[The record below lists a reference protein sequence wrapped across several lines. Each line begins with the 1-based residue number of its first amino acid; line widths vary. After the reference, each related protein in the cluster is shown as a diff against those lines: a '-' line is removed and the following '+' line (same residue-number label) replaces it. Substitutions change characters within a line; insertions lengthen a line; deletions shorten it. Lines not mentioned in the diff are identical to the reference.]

1 MREALREA
9 IAEEMRRDESVFL
22 IGEDI
27 GVEGGFGGAF
37 GVYLGLVEQFGHE
50 RIIDTPISEKVIAGA
65 ATGAALMGMR
75 PIADMQYS
83 DFLFECMDEL
93 VNQAAKMRYMSGG
106 KLSVPMVMR
115 APVGT
120 TNRGAQHG
128 QSPESYFMHVPG
140 LKVVCVSDAYSAKG
154 ILKSA
159 VRDDNPV
166 LIFEHK
172 LLYGSKGR
180 QQAGGLDL
188 TAHVPTEEYLLPLDK
203 AIVKRPG
210 EHVTVVATHLSL
222 YRSLVAA
229 EELAAE
235 GIECEVI
242 DPVSLLP
249 LDTETLWASVR
260 KTGRL
265 ADRPRG
271 HAHRRLGR
279 RGRRARGRRVPLL
292 AGGADQ
298 AHRDRGRAA
307 ALRADHGAGGRAQRR
322 AHQVD
327 HQGDVAASG
336 GDANAS
342 SDAHARARPDL
353 RRTPH
358 HQLAQVARARASSWA
373 SRCSKWRRTRRR

>member
-1 MREALREA
+1 MPNTSSEKAAAVSAEAAGERRLTIAEALREA

-37 GVYLGLVEQFGHE
+37 GVYLGLVEEFSHE

-75 PIADMQYS
+75 PIADMQYA

-106 KLSVPMVMR
+106 KLRVPLVMR

-128 QSPESYFMHVPG
+128 QCPESYFTHVPG

-188 TAHVPTEEYLLPLDK
+188 TAHVPQEEYLLPLDK
-203 AIVKRPG
+203 AVVKRVG
-210 EHVTVVATHLSL
+210 AHVTVVSTHLSL
-222 YRSLVAA
+222 YRSLAAA
-229 EELAAE
+229 EELARE

-242 DPVSLLP
+242 DPVSLFP
-249 LDTETLWASVR
+249 LDMETLWASVR

-265 ADRPRG
+265 VIVHEDTLSGGWGAEVAARAADECLFSLEAPIKRV
-271 HAHRRLGR
+271 ATYD
-279 RGRRARGRRVPLL
+279 VPLPF
-292 AGGADQ
+292 APIMEQ
-298 AHRDRGRAA
+298 A
-307 ALRADHGAGGRAQRR
+307 
-322 AHQVD
+322 V
-327 HQGDVAASG
+327 
-336 GDANAS
+336 
-342 SDAHARARPDL
+342 
-353 RRTPH
+353 TPSVERITS
-358 HQLAQVARARASSWA
+358 VARSI
-373 SRCSKWRRTRRR
+373 CV

>member
-1 MREALREA
+1 MPETTSEEMASASAQAASAERRLTIAEALREA
-9 IAEEMRRDESVFL
+9 IAEEMRRDEDVFL

-37 GVYLGLVEQFGHE
+37 GVYHGLVEEFGHE

-75 PIADMQYS
+75 PIADMQYA

-106 KLSVPMVMR
+106 KLHVPLVMR
-115 APVGT
+115 APVGAT
-120 TNRGAQHG
+120 HRGAQHG
-128 QSPESYFMHVPG
+128 QCPESYFTHVPG

-188 TAHVPTEEYLLPLDK
+188 TAPVPQEEYLLPLDK
-203 AIVKRPG
+203 AVLKRMG
-210 EHVTVVATHLSL
+210 DHVTVVATHLSL
-222 YRSLVAA
+222 YRTLAAA
-229 EELAAE
+229 EELARE

-242 DPVSLLP
+242 DPVSLFP
-249 LDTETLWASVR
+249 LDRETLWASVR

-265 ADRPRG
+265 VIVHEDT
-271 HAHRRLGR
+271 LS
-279 RGRRARGRRVPLL
+279 
-292 AGGADQ
+292 GGWGAEV
-298 AHRDRGRAA
+298 AARAA
-307 ALRADHGAGGRAQRR
+307 DECLYSLEAPIKR
-322 AHQVD
+322 
-327 HQGDVAASG
+327 VATY
-336 GDANAS
+336 D
-342 SDAHARARPDL
+342 
-353 RRTPH
+353 TP
-358 HQLAQVARARASSWA
+358 LPFAPIMEAAVTPSVERIVSVARSICA
-373 SRCSKWRRTRRR
+373 

>member
-1 MREALREA
+1 MPETTSEETAAESAQPAGAERRLTIAEALREA
-9 IAEEMRRDESVFL
+9 IAEEMRHDEDVFL

-37 GVYLGLVEQFGHE
+37 GVYLGLVEEFGHE

-75 PIADMQYS
+75 PIADMQYA

-106 KLSVPMVMR
+106 KLRVPLVMR
-115 APVGT
+115 APVGAT
-120 TNRGAQHG
+120 HRGAQHG
-128 QSPESYFMHVPG
+128 QCPESYFTHVPG
-140 LKVVCVSDAYSAKG
+140 LKVVSVSDAHSAKG

-188 TAHVPTEEYLLPLDK
+188 TAPVPQEEYLLPLDT
-203 AIVKRPG
+203 AIVKRAG
-210 EHVTVVATHLSL
+210 AHVTVVATHLSL
-222 YRSLVAA
+222 YRSLAAA
-229 EELAAE
+229 EELARE

-242 DPVSLLP
+242 DPVSLFP

-265 ADRPRG
+265 VIVHEDT
-271 HAHRRLGR
+271 LS
-279 RGRRARGRRVPLL
+279 
-292 AGGADQ
+292 GGWGAEV
-298 AHRDRGRAA
+298 AARAA
-307 ALRADHGAGGRAQRR
+307 DECLYSLEAPIKR
-322 AHQVD
+322 
-327 HQGDVAASG
+327 VATY
-336 GDANAS
+336 D
-342 SDAHARARPDL
+342 
-353 RRTPH
+353 TP
-358 HQLAQVARARASSWA
+358 LPFAPIMEAAVTPSIERIVSVARSICA
-373 SRCSKWRRTRRR
+373 

>member
-1 MREALREA
+1 MPETTTEDTSSASAQPAGAKRRLTIAEALREA
-9 IAEEMRRDESVFL
+9 IAEEMRRDEKVFL

-37 GVYLGLVEQFGHE
+37 GVYLGLVDEFGHE

-75 PIADMQYS
+75 PIADMQYA

-106 KLSVPMVMR
+106 KLRVPLVMR
-115 APVGT
+115 APVGAT
-120 TNRGAQHG
+120 HRGAQHG
-128 QSPESYFMHVPG
+128 QCPESYFTHAPG

-188 TAHVPTEEYLLPLDK
+188 TAPVPQEEYLLPLDK
-203 AIVKRPG
+203 AIVKRAG
-210 EHVTVVATHLSL
+210 AHVTVVATHLSL
-222 YRSLVAA
+222 KRSLAAA
-229 EELAAE
+229 EELARE

-242 DPVSLLP
+242 DPVSLFP

-265 ADRPRG
+265 MIVHEDT
-271 HAHRRLGR
+271 LS
-279 RGRRARGRRVPLL
+279 
-292 AGGADQ
+292 GGWGAEV
-298 AHRDRGRAA
+298 AARAA
-307 ALRADHGAGGRAQRR
+307 DECLFSLEAPIKRVATYDTPLPFAPIMEAAVTPSVGRI
-322 AHQVD
+322 V
-327 HQGDVAASG
+327 S
-336 GDANAS
+336 
-342 SDAHARARPDL
+342 
-353 RRTPH
+353 
-358 HQLAQVARARASSWA
+358 VARSICA
-373 SRCSKWRRTRRR
+373 

>member
-1 MREALREA
+1 MPETTSEETASASAQAASAERRLTIAEALREA
-9 IAEEMRRDESVFL
+9 IAEEMRRDENVFL

-37 GVYLGLVEQFGHE
+37 GVYLGLVEEFGHE

-75 PIADMQYS
+75 PIADMQYA

-106 KLSVPMVMR
+106 KLRVPLVMR
-115 APVGT
+115 APVGAT
-120 TNRGAQHG
+120 HRGAQHG
-128 QSPESYFMHVPG
+128 QCPESYFTHVPG

-188 TAHVPTEEYLLPLDK
+188 TAPVPQEEYLLPLDK
-203 AIVKRPG
+203 AIVKRAG
-210 EHVTVVATHLSL
+210 AHVTVVATHLSL
-222 YRSLVAA
+222 YRSLAAA
-229 EELAAE
+229 EELARE

-242 DPVSLLP
+242 DPVSLFP

-265 ADRPRG
+265 VIVHEDT
-271 HAHRRLGR
+271 LS
-279 RGRRARGRRVPLL
+279 
-292 AGGADQ
+292 GGWGAEV
-298 AHRDRGRAA
+298 AARAA
-307 ALRADHGAGGRAQRR
+307 DECLYSLEAPIKR
-322 AHQVD
+322 
-327 HQGDVAASG
+327 VATY
-336 GDANAS
+336 D
-342 SDAHARARPDL
+342 
-353 RRTPH
+353 TP
-358 HQLAQVARARASSWA
+358 LPFAPIMEAAVTPSVERIVSVARSICA
-373 SRCSKWRRTRRR
+373 

>member
-1 MREALREA
+1 MPETTSEETAAESAQPVGAERRLTIAEALREA
-9 IAEEMRRDESVFL
+9 IAEEMRRDENVFL

-37 GVYLGLVEQFGHE
+37 GVYLGLVEEFGHE

-75 PIADMQYS
+75 PIADMQYA

-106 KLSVPMVMR
+106 KLRVPLVMR
-115 APVGT
+115 APVGAT
-120 TNRGAQHG
+120 HRGAQHG
-128 QSPESYFMHVPG
+128 QCPESYFTHVPG

-188 TAHVPTEEYLLPLDK
+188 TAPVLQEEYLLPLDK
-203 AIVKRPG
+203 AIVKRAG
-210 EHVTVVATHLSL
+210 AHVTVVATHLSL
-222 YRSLVAA
+222 YRSLAAA
-229 EELAAE
+229 EELARE

-242 DPVSLLP
+242 DPVSLFP

-265 ADRPRG
+265 MIVHEDT
-271 HAHRRLGR
+271 LS
-279 RGRRARGRRVPLL
+279 
-292 AGGADQ
+292 GGW
-298 AHRDRGRAA
+298 
-307 ALRADHGAGGRAQRR
+307 GAEI
-322 AHQVD
+322 
-327 HQGDVAASG
+327 AASAA
-336 GDANAS
+336 DECLYSLEAPIKRVATY
-342 SDAHARARPDL
+342 D
-353 RRTPH
+353 TP
-358 HQLAQVARARASSWA
+358 LPFAPILEAAVTPSVERIVSVARSICA
-373 SRCSKWRRTRRR
+373 